1 MLGAG
6 RHKNSH
12 WFNINTPNLQ
22 IWQSLWQIIATKV
35 KGNMVGF
42 VGFFFVCCWF
52 FFLLPTLVL
61 CNHLC
66 HLPHM
71 RSKSL
76 AFGLDQFFWKV
87 DVFLGKLPSPPTTLC
102 ARARSLPP
110 LRRFQVYKQ
119 TTVTTTVTM
128 LSICCLL
135 SEKLCIC
142 QVASLSLVMVKQ
154 TGIEF
159 EWQNKGR
166 VCLTPLHGT
175 TILRI
180 QG

>member
-1 MLGAG
+1 MIQ
-6 RHKNSH
+6 HKHSQPTNLAIPLTNYCHQSKGKYG
-12 WFNINTPNLQ
+12 WFC
-22 IWQSLWQIIATKV
+22 V
-35 KGNMVGF
+35 
-42 VGFFFVCCWF
+42 F

-66 HLPHM
+66 HLPLM
-71 RSKSL
+71 RSKFL
-76 AFGLDQFFWKV
+76 AFGLDHFFWKV

-110 LRRFQVYKQ
+110 LRHFQVYKQ

-128 LSICCLL
+128 FSICCLL

-159 EWQNKGR
+159 E
-166 VCLTPLHGT
+166 
-175 TILRI
+175 
-180 QG
+180 